1 MSLLKDFLSKK
12 PLFYE
17 DIDYDTM
24 PKAWNSIKEKI
35 RPFKIIHIVGTNGKG
50 STGRFLAQ
58 ILKQNG
64 NYVGHYTSPHIFNFN
79 ERFWLDGKVV
89 SDNKLELAHQKLQD
103 ILNDELIKR
112 VSYFEYATLLSAIL
126 FCECDYFICEA
137 GMGGELDAT
146 NVFDK
151 QLSIFTPIGLDHTAV
166 LGDTLEQICETKF
179 NAIQKKIP
187 VLLNNKMDK
196 TCVKIGF
203 EIANA
208 KQANINFAKDILN
221 QTDMDSINL
230 YSQKFSLPNFLRSN
244 LTLACGGAKQLLGFL
259 DISKLDKLNLR
270 GRCEKIANN
279 VYIDVGHNELGALQ
293 MIDFF
298 QSKKINLIYNSFLD
312 KDFDS
317 ILNTLKPILKHVFI
331 YEYTSSNRELGGEKL
346 KSTLDKLNI
355 PNSIFDKENLE
366 NIFDDKNN
374 IYLVFGSFLLVESF
388 LEKLQTR
395 AN

>member
-12 PLFYE
+12 PLFYK

-64 NYVGHYTSPHIFNFN
+64 NYVGHYTSPHIFSFN

-89 SDNKLELAHQKLQD
+89 SDEKLELAHQKLQE
-103 ILNDELIKR
+103 ILNDELKKR

-126 FCECDYFICEA
+126 FCKCDYFICEA

-151 QLSIFTPIGLDHTAV
+151 QMSIFTPIGLDHTAV
-166 LGDTLEQICETKF
+166 LGDTLDKICITKF

-244 LTLACGGAKQLLGFL
+244 LTLACSGAKKLLGFL

-279 VYIDVGHNELGALQ
+279 VYVDVGHNELGALQ
-293 MIDFF
+293 MVDFF

-331 YEYTSSNRELGGEKL
+331 YEYASYDRELGGEKL

-366 NIFDDKNN
+366 NIFDKND

-388 LEKLQTR
+388 LENYKS
-395 AN
+395 N